1 MWRAMG
7 NDRRALDRWRTR
19 VWWYAGAW
27 RTRAWLIA
35 ASLAHLWLGGVEL
48 ARAQEPASVIVVF
61 DGSGS
66 MAGNIEGVRGSKV
79 VLAREALRRA
89 LGKIAPQTRMGLAVF
104 GHRRGDCG
112 DVELLRPLEPLDVA
126 RFGDALDKV
135 NPRGRGPL
143 TTALREAAKS
153 LPAGPG
159 KRSLVLVHDDADN
172 CQQNVCAAAEELRR
186 AAIVVHVVGLGLR
199 PADAA
204 AMACVPQA
212 TGGRFFNARTAE
224 QITANLEEVL
234 RLAGGEGEGLDRATA
249 AALAAPPSAAPQGA
263 VAVPA
268 EGPPGLYLRAL
279 LAPGTEPIGLPLNWT
294 VFTERAGGAA
304 LFEARALNPHVPAKP
319 GHYVVE
325 VRDGAVTGR
334 QEIDVDD
341 RPTAVNVVLNAGT
354 LQVRAQAQKSAASLG
369 DAIIWVSEASQ
380 ATDNRRESPPPLAM
394 FRGGE
399 GLLLLPA
406 GRYLVHVEQG
416 LVRAERSIVVPPGSA
431 GRLDIPL
438 NAARLLLSA
447 TGQDAAGAG
456 EVVVFSV
463 VEDDPDAPKGRR
475 EVVRSTGRQA
485 DFVVP
490 PGTYYVVARTGSVEA
505 RERLAV
511 GPGDVVRRTLN
522 LTAGRLALATKVPGA
537 GWGAEELVSYR
548 VERLDSATPEVIVTS
563 RPAPVLWLMSGRYR
577 VVGRLGTVNARAVRD
592 VEVRAGQAQ
601 QLLLEP
607 PAAALKLRLVAGATP
622 VLADVLWDIREE
634 AGAAVWST
642 GQPEPS
648 LVLQAGRY
656 VVRAQTREKRVE
668 RTVELRA
675 GESRILEIA
684 AD

>member
-7 NDRRALDRWRTR
+7 NDRRALDRWRIR

-35 ASLAHLWLGGVEL
+35 ASLAHLWFGGVEP

-186 AAIVVHVVGLGLR
+186 ATIVVHVVGLGLR

-224 QITANLEEVL
+224 QLTANLEEVL

-263 VAVPA
+263 AAVPT

-380 ATDNRRESPPPLAM
+380 ATDSRRESPPPLAM

-416 LVRAERSIVVPPGSA
+416 LVRAERSVVVPPGSA

-447 TGQDAAGAG
+447 TGQEAAGAG

-522 LTAGRLALATKVPGA
+522 LTAGRLTLATKVAGA

-675 GESRILEIA
+675 GESRILEMA

>member
-416 LVRAERSIVVPPGSA
+416 LVRAERSVVVPPGSA

-522 LTAGRLALATKVPGA
+522 LTAGRLALATKVAGA

-656 VVRAQTREKRVE
+656 VVRAQTRQKRVE

-675 GESRILEIA
+675 GESRILEMA